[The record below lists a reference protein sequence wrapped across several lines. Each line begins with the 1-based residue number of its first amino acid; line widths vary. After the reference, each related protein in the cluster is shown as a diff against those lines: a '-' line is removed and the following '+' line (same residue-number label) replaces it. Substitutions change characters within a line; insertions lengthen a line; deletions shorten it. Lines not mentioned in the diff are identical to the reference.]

1 MADTKGVDAQVSCA
15 KCFADGESVFHL
27 HCSYCDEIL
36 TGSIAQPGG
45 KVSDHVITIRFPFDT
60 TLHCYYGTL
69 IILSRY
75 YCYNAKAANQVSSH
89 GTPTSA

>member
-1 MADTKGVDAQVSCA
+1 MSSLSMADTKGVDAQVSCA

-45 KVSDHVITIRFPFDT
+45 KVADHVITIRFPLLD
-60 TLHCYYGTL
+60 
-69 IILSRY
+69 
-75 YCYNAKAANQVSSH
+75 AKYMAV
-89 GTPTSA
+89 T